1 MVNDEGT
8 RDLCGP
14 RGLTTEG
21 FIDIVAKRMSGIPS
35 GLTRTESFNP
45 AAMVGWKKIDQ
56 DAVRELFE
64 EFDADKSGVIN
75 FEEFCVALSRL
86 GIQPRDWA
94 SVFRERKDNMNKIK

>member
-14 RGLTTEG
+14 TGLTTEG
-21 FIDIVAKRMSGIPS
+21 FVDIVGKRMAGIPS
-35 GLTRTESFNP
+35 GLSRVDSFNP
-45 AAMVGWKKIDQ
+45 AAMVGWKKLDQ
-56 DAVRELFE
+56 EAVRNLFE

-86 GIQPRDWA
+86 GIQPRDWT
-94 SVFRERKDNMNKIK
+94 SLFEERKDNMNKIK